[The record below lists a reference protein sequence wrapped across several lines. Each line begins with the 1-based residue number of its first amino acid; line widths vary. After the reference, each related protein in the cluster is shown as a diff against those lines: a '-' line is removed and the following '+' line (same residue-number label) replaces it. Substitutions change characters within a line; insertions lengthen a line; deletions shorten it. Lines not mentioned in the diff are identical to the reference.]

1 MTARSSIDAPR
12 RLVAEVLRTIR
23 RVIRQT
29 ERRQR
34 YRRLGWV

>member
-1 MTARSSIDAPR
+1 MTVRTAQRLIADLMRS
-12 RLVAEVLRTIR
+12 VR